1 MKRKLHIVL
10 GLGLI
15 ALSGMAQNESKK
27 DTSYWQKSGFF
38 GLNASQTQLS
48 NWQGGGQNNISINSI
63 FNFQLQY
70 KRDKHEW
77 LNKLDAQYGV
87 IKLGLGKGGSFQKN
101 IDQLF
106 ALSKYNINA
115 FSKYWYYVAQ
125 VDYRT
130 QFAPGYVYEN
140 GKPIGQAVSD
150 YNSPGYIQLAL
161 GLDYKPTNYFSA
173 TMAPLAG
180 KITMVNRQYLADNG
194 AFGVEKAVF
203 DTAGRIVTRGKKIR
217 TEFGGRLVLKFKK
230 DIVKNV
236 NLDSYLDLFSNY
248 LDKPQNIDVVFNNLI
263 TIKVSKYFTA
273 NVIVNMIYDDDIT
286 IKRYSELYKADDV
299 INGPRLQVISTLAIG
314 FGYKF

>member
-1 MKRKLHIVL
+1 MKGKLHYILTLSLAV
-10 GLGLI
+10 
-15 ALSGMAQNESKK
+15 LSGAAQNETKK

-48 NWQGGGQNNISINSI
+48 NWQGGGQNNVAINSI
-63 FNFQLQY
+63 FNLQVQY
-70 KRDKHEW
+70 KKDKQEW

-87 IKLGLGKGGSFQKN
+87 IKIGLGKGGSFQKN

-125 VDYRT
+125 IDYRT
-130 QFAPGYVYEN
+130 QFAPGYAYDN
-140 GKPIGQAVSD
+140 GKPVGKAVSD

-161 GLDYKPTNYFSA
+161 GLDYKPANYFSA

-180 KITMVNRQYLADNG
+180 KITVVNRQYLADDG
-194 AFGVEKAVF
+194 AFGVEEAVK
-203 DTAGRIVTRGKKIR
+203 DTAGAIITHGKKVR

-248 LDKPQNIDVVFNNLI
+248 LVKPQNIDVVFNNLV
-263 TIKVSKYFTA
+263 TIKITKYFTT
-273 NVIVNMIYDDDIT
+273 NIIVNMIYDDDIT
-286 IKRYSELYKADDV
+286 VKRYSDLYKTDDN
-299 INGPRLQVISTLAIG
+299 INGPRLQVISTVAVG